1 MIHIKNLCLEFGE
14 QVIYNNVNLTIESY
28 DRIGLVGRNGAGKST
43 LLKIIAGQ
51 QSYDSGQISISKQK
65 TIAYMPQDMVIAS
78 TKNVIDEALATNP
91 ALYTLKIELEK
102 IEALFDAGQ
111 EVDAATVEKYA
122 ELQHEALELDLYGT
136 IAQIDK
142 MLSGL
147 NFDEKKKN
155 SLVSELSV
163 GWRMRLVL
171 AKLLLQK
178 ADFYLFDEPT
188 NHLDLHTKA
197 WFLDFLQNSSFGFL
211 LVCHDKYFLDK
222 VCTSTF
228 ALQFGQG
235 KLYNGNYS
243 YYKKVY
249 EEERELLEKQYEEQQ
264 KMLKA
269 KMATIDR
276 FRAGTKAKMAQS
288 MLKDLEKIE
297 RIEIGPTEKTIT
309 VSVPPV
315 QKSGKDVLEIS
326 NVAHTFETPI
336 FKNANCTIYR
346 GEKIA
351 LVAPNGTGK
360 TTLFN
365 LIAKKL
371 TLQTGSIEEGY
382 QVTTALFDQD
392 QEKVLGP
399 NNNLLQEVTSYTQA
413 SEQKARAMLG
423 AFLFS
428 NDDVFKLTKVLSGGE
443 RNRVAMVKVL
453 LKNANFL
460 MLDEPTNHLDLES
473 KEIVL
478 QALQKF
484 DGTLLFVSHDQD
496 FVNRLATRILEL
508 TPQGLKSF
516 PGNYDA
522 YLLFKAQEAAKE
534 ETVITKNKSTKNSAT
549 STSSTKQNS
558 ADLEKKCHSLETKID
573 KLSKELSFITQKF
586 FEYEY
591 GTKEY
596 NKAVEEQLRVEK
608 QLQAATTEWEA
619 LQTELDTLQ
628 N

>member
-1 MIHIKNLCLEFGE
+1 MIQIKNLCLEFGE
-14 QVIYNNVNLTIESY
+14 QTIYNNVNLTVESY
-28 DRIGLVGRNGAGKST
+28 DRIGLVGRNGSGKST

-51 QSYDSGQISISKQK
+51 QGYDSGLINISKQK

-78 TKNVIDEALATNP
+78 TKNVVDEALATNP

-102 IEALFDAGQ
+102 IEKLFDAGV

-136 IAQIDK
+136 IAEVDK

-197 WFLDFLQNSSFGFL
+197 WFLEFLENSSFGFL

-222 VCTSTF
+222 VCTDTF

-243 YYKKVY
+243 YYKRVQA
-249 EEERELLEKQYEEQQ
+249 EQQEVLEKQYEEQQ
-264 KMLKA
+264 KMIKA
-269 KMATIDR
+269 KMVTIER

-288 MLKDLEKIE
+288 MLKELDKVE
-297 RIEIGPTEKTIT
+297 RIEIGPREKTIT
-309 VSVPPV
+309 VQVPPV
-315 QKSGKDVLEIS
+315 QKSGKDVLEVTKVS
-326 NVAHTFETPI
+326 HAFEHPI
-336 FKNANCTIYR
+336 FVDANCIIYR
-346 GEKIA
+346 GEKIG

-365 LIAKKL
+365 LIAGKL
-371 TLQTGSIEEGY
+371 KLQTGSIEEGY
-382 QVTTALFDQD
+382 QVVSALFDQD
-392 QEKVLGP
+392 QEKVLVP
-399 NNNLLQEVTSYTQA
+399 TNNLLQEVMGYTQA
-413 SEQKARAMLG
+413 SEQKARSMLG

-428 NDDVFKLTKVLSGGE
+428 NDDVYKMTKVLSGGE

-496 FVNRLATRILEL
+496 FVNRLATRIIEL
-508 TPQGLKSF
+508 TPAGLKSY

-522 YLLFKAQEAAKE
+522 YLLFKAQEDAQQEEAVTKKAKKE
-534 ETVITKNKSTKNSAT
+534 DAKNPKKSG
-549 STSSTKQNS
+549 
-558 ADLEKKCHSLETKID
+558 ADSFSDLQKKCHNLELKID
-573 KLSKELSFITQKF
+573 KLNKELAFVTTKF
-586 FEYEY
+586 FEHEY
-591 GTKEY
+591 GTPEY
-596 NKAVEEQLRVEK
+596 NKAVTQQEK
-608 QLQAATTEWEA
+608 LEKEITQTTKEWEA
-619 LQTELDTLQ
+619 VQHELDSQQ